1 MVSPHKFLI
10 LKECLMVTFS
20 LALAL
25 PDIINNVLLLPS
37 AVCVEEKEGGRER
50 EREIY
55 ASV

>member
-1 MVSPHKFLI
+1 MSPHKFLI

-37 AVCVEEKEGGRER
+37 AVCVEEKEGERER